1 MASTYLTP
9 DVIAPKAL
17 EKFRNALNLV
27 GFIDR
32 QLDDTFESS
41 AVGDT
46 IRVKRLT
53 RYAAVNSQDVT
64 GQLQDTIEGSYL

>member
-41 AVGDT
+41 
-46 IRVKRLT
+46 
-53 RYAAVNSQDVT
+53 
-64 GQLQDTIEGSYL
+64 GSW